1 MTRAQIFPT
10 ILIALD
16 VLAGAFYAFDGDIRR
31 LVYWLA
37 ASVLTATVTY

>member
-16 VLAGAFYAFDGDIRR
+16 VLAGAFYALDGDIRR

-37 ASVLTATVTY
+37 AAVLTATVTY